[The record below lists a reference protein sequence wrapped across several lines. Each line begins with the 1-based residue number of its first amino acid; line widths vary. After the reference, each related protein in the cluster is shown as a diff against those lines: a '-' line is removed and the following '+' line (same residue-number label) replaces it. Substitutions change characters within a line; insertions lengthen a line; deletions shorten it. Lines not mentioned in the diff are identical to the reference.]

1 MLGYREKFGANL
13 ATGGLDLSTLK
24 DIAEHVGVSI
34 STVSRVVNNDTRRA
48 VSTETRQKIWDAVAK
63 LGYQASKGTKE
74 TILRGKPAK
83 LNKKV
88 GCIVAVQQNKYNH
101 PYFSSILEGI
111 DRGLED
117 HGYDLAFIHSGEE
130 LKKPNLLHKIVKESD
145 ISGIILVEG
154 IDSASYEYIKTHVPF
169 IVGIDI
175 PDKEVPRV
183 GYDRLLAAKHAVAHL
198 IERGHK
204 RIGFIGGSG
213 LSMDM
218 EKEKRY
224 RGYREMLQEAG
235 LSISKEWVLDT
246 QWDVEKSYELMKQAL
261 EKHKD
266 RPTAF
271 FAASDMMAISAMR
284 AALELNFR
292 IPEDIAFAAIDNIEF
307 SQYCSP
313 PLTTIDMPKFEIGWI
328 AAKTLID
335 YIDEKMPVP
344 VTITLPYKLIA
355 RGSS

>member
-1 MLGYREKFGANL
+1 M
-13 ATGGLDLSTLK
+13 STLK

-34 STVSRVVNNDTRRA
+34 STVSRVVNNDTSRA
-48 VSTETRQKIWDAVAK
+48 VHPDTRQKIWEAVAK
-63 LGYQASKGTKE
+63 LGYQSNKGTRE
-74 TILRGKPAK
+74 MIVRGKQKK

-88 GCIVAVQQNKYNH
+88 GCIVAVPQNKYNH

-111 DRGLED
+111 ERGLED
-117 HGYDLAFIHSGEE
+117 HGFDLAYIHSGEE
-130 LKKPNLLHKIVKESD
+130 LKKPNMLHKIVKESE

-154 IDSASYEYIKTHVPF
+154 IEAASYEYIKAHVPYV
-169 IVGIDI
+169 VGIDI

-183 GYDRLLAAKHAVAHL
+183 GYDRLSAAKHAVAHL

-204 RIGFIGGSG
+204 RIGYIGGSG
-213 LSMDM
+213 LSLNM
-218 EKEKRY
+218 EKEKRF
-224 RGYREMLQEAG
+224 RGYQEMMREAG
-235 LSISKEWVLDT
+235 LPIPKEWVLDT
-246 QWDVEKSYELMKQAL
+246 QWDVEKSYELMKQSL
-261 EKHKD
+261 EQHKEV
-266 RPTAF
+266 PTAM

-284 AALELNFR
+284 AALELNYR
-292 IPEDIAFAAIDNIEF
+292 IPQDIAFASIDNIEF

-313 PLTTIDMPKFEIGWI
+313 PLTTVDMPKFEIGWI

-344 VTITLPYKLIA
+344 VTITLPFKLIE